1 MWFSRPLSSL
11 ASLAALL
18 GSFSVGGCAYQLNSL
33 AAKSATDVGSKHDAK
48 PPEVDLAYAR
58 AVAAAAL
65 ARDDKDNS
73 TTWHNPNTGAGGYI
87 TARFVVYR
95 GHLHLPRFPRELRAR
110 ANRGL
115 AAGRGLPYRSWQVGG
130 KEPGRETVA
139 RPLLNPRLMIVVKP
153 CFFRHVSQR
162 SLQQELERGQQH
174 RKEREYQVRQ
184 PDRLLLPVPDEVLQ
198 DAADTDVCEA

>member
-87 TARFVVYR
+87 TPLARR
-95 GHLHLPRFPRELRAR
+95 IPRAPSPAAISSRATCTATEAWLQGEACR
-110 ANRGL
+110 TDHGKWEVKSL
-115 AAGRGLPYRSWQVGG
+115 GVKRSRD
-130 KEPGRETVA
+130 P
-139 RPLLNPRLMIVVKP
+139 
-153 CFFRHVSQR
+153 S
-162 SLQQELERGQQH
+162 
-174 RKEREYQVRQ
+174 
-184 PDRLLLPVPDEVLQ
+184 
-198 DAADTDVCEA
+198 

>member
-1 MWFSRPLSSL
+1 MFYPGRIVMWFSRPLSSL

-65 ARDDKDNS
+65 ARDDKDDS

-87 TARFVVYR
+87 T
-95 GHLHLPRFPRELRAR
+95 P
-110 ANRGL
+110 L
-115 AAGRGLPYRSWQVGG
+115 ASSYTEGTFTCRDFLASYVHGQTEAWLQGEACRTDHGKWEVKSLGVKRSHD
-130 KEPGRETVA
+130 P
-139 RPLLNPRLMIVVKP
+139 
-153 CFFRHVSQR
+153 S
-162 SLQQELERGQQH
+162 
-174 RKEREYQVRQ
+174 
-184 PDRLLLPVPDEVLQ
+184 
-198 DAADTDVCEA
+198 